1 MSTATRTSG
10 ASSATGQ
17 LLTEDAHITQ
27 SVGCILATPIG
38 SRVMREDFGSLI
50 PDMLDYPQTPALSL
64 QLAAAAYMAIKQWEP
79 RIKVT
84 GISLS
89 DLTMDGRRQLTV
101 QGEHVATGNTLTI
114 NQPIGIV
121 A

>member
-1 MSTATRTSG
+1 
-10 ASSATGQ
+10 
-17 LLTEDAHITQ
+17 
-27 SVGCILATPIG
+27 
-38 SRVMREDFGSLI
+38 
-50 PDMLDYPQTPALSL
+50 
-64 QLAAAAYMAIKQWEP
+64 MAIKQWEP